1 MDTELIRTFIEV
13 HRTRHFAR
21 ASENLCVTQAAVS
34 ARIKQLEKLL
44 GQPLFTRERNN
55 IQLTLAGHQLLPHAE
70 AMLAS
75 WSRAI
80 LAARHTPGA
89 DALVALGCVPSLR
102 EIYLDNCLIDLHQTD
117 AAPNA
122 RLQIESLGS
131 LEIIRRIR
139 DRSLDLGIVY
149 EPPQA
154 QDLVHIKLTDFEL
167 LLVTTA
173 TNAQRNSETA
183 NYILVDWGTSFI
195 AAQEAEPEAA
205 TNLWLK
211 TDSPMSAYQ
220 LLLRHGGSSYLPS
233 PMVTADLTEQRI
245 HIVKNAPTFQR
256 SVYIVGLIDTF
267 NGKPAALIE
276 SLQQVAKRMKNV

>member
-1 MDTELIRTFIEV
+1 MDIELIRTFVEV

-21 ASENLCVTQAAVS
+21 ASEHLCVTQAAVS
-34 ARIKQLEKLL
+34 ARIKQLEGLL

-75 WSRAI
+75 WSRAM
-80 LAARHTPGA
+80 LATRHSGTA

-102 EIYLDNCLIDLHQTD
+102 EIYLDNWLIDLHRID
-117 AAPNA
+117 AAPRA
-122 RLQIESLGS
+122 RLQVESLGS
-131 LEIIRRIR
+131 LEIVRRIR

-154 QDLVHIKLTDFEL
+154 PDLSHIKLTDFEL

-173 TNAQRNSETA
+173 KNLHSDNETS

-195 AAQEAEPEAA
+195 AAQEADPEAA

-220 LLLRHGGSSYLPS
+220 LLLSHGGSTYLAS
-233 PMVTADLTEQRI
+233 PMLTRDLAEQRI
-245 HIVKNAPTFQR
+245 HVVKNAPVFQR
-256 SVYIVGLIDTF
+256 SVYIVGLADTF
-267 NGKPAALIE
+267 EGKPAALIE
-276 SLQQVAKRMKNV
+276 RLQQVVMRHRNA

>member
-1 MDTELIRTFIEV
+1 MDIELIRTFIEV
-13 HRTRHFAR
+13 HRSRHFAR
-21 ASENLCVTQAAVS
+21 AAENLFVTQAAVS
-34 ARIKQLEKLL
+34 ARIKQLERIL

-75 WSRAI
+75 WSRAM
-80 LAARHTPGA
+80 LATRHTGVA

-102 EIYLDNCLIDLHQTD
+102 EIYLDNWLIDLHRAD
-117 AAPNA
+117 AAPKA
-122 RLQIESLGS
+122 RLQVESLGS

-139 DRSLDLGIVY
+139 DRSLDLGVVY

-154 QDLVHIKLTDFEL
+154 PDLSHIKLTDFEL

-173 TNAQRNSETA
+173 TDVQSDTEAA

-195 AAQEAEPEAA
+195 AAQEADPEAA

-220 LLLRHGGSSYLPS
+220 LLLRHGGSTYLAS
-233 PMVTADLTEQRI
+233 PMISKDLAEQRI
-245 HIVKNAPTFQR
+245 LIDRDAPVFQR
-256 SVYIVGLIDTF
+256 SVYIVGLADTF
-267 NGKPAALIE
+267 EGKPAGLIKR
-276 SLQQVAKRMKNV
+276 LQKIIRQAGTK